1 MEKLLKRT
9 TPYEISLEE
18 LAGTLAPVSE
28 KKKKSSRSSK
38 RRVGAAL
45 GMILAMLPGD
55 GRCRPIWPRRIE
67 TRGPAAVIKPVS
79 FKNTRRP

>member
-28 KKKKSSRSSK
+28 KKKKAPGPPK
-38 RRVGAAL
+38 EGWERRWG
-45 GMILAMLPGD
+45 
-55 GRCRPIWPRRIE
+55 
-67 TRGPAAVIKPVS
+67 
-79 FKNTRRP
+79 